1 MTLINDSS
9 WSLQLE
15 SSELIPLTFEEPE
28 DFIHEICGKILRR
41 ENHSEKD
48 QIAGL
53 FRIYYA
59 DFELGQNHNVSAWE
73 ILDTYQIHM
82 ITLTYFWIRM
92 KHPFQEDYVTCLA
105 MRLGISI
112 FSSLTALSCFR
123 NTVVM
128 ELDYWSCVH

>member
-15 SSELIPLTFEEPE
+15 SGEPIPLTFEEPE

-41 ENHSEKD
+41 ENQSEKD

-73 ILDTYQIHM
+73 ILDTYQN
-82 ITLTYFWIRM
+82 TFDYADVVLDSDET
-92 KHPFQEDYVTCLA
+92 PFSR
-105 MRLGISI
+105 RL
-112 FSSLTALSCFR
+112 R
-123 NTVVM
+123 NLLGNEIGNFNFLILDRV
-128 ELDYWSCVH
+128 ELLPKYRGNGVG